1 MGSQIGNSKS
11 HFLTN
16 HKRMEFLF
24 HRSCVEVV
32 VLMGSSKLVK
42 PVVSSSIV
50 YNLLSQ
56 INATHTYFQVT
67 NVVMNGKAGAS
78 SMNEDLSRY
87 PSEFVLENSQVQR
100 VCSHPQEP
108 EWVTNIKKGVI
119 SSFQS
124 AILPEGSSLGFNV
137 TEVHS

>member
-1 MGSQIGNSKS
+1 
-11 HFLTN
+11 
-16 HKRMEFLF
+16 
-24 HRSCVEVV
+24 
-32 VLMGSSKLVK
+32 
-42 PVVSSSIV
+42 
-50 YNLLSQ
+50 
-56 INATHTYFQVT
+56 
-67 NVVMNGKAGAS
+67 MNGKAGAS

-124 AILPEGSSLGFNV
+124 TILPEGSSLGFNV
-137 TEVHS
+137 TEVHSLLLVYIQHHTVILKYTQSGDHFISLANETAFQPTFVLK

>member
-1 MGSQIGNSKS
+1 
-11 HFLTN
+11 
-16 HKRMEFLF
+16 
-24 HRSCVEVV
+24 
-32 VLMGSSKLVK
+32 
-42 PVVSSSIV
+42 
-50 YNLLSQ
+50 
-56 INATHTYFQVT
+56 
-67 NVVMNGKAGAS
+67 MNGKAGAS

-124 AILPEGSSLGFNV
+124 TILPEGSSLGFNV
-137 TEVHS
+137 TEVHSKLFVYIQHTYFHTQRGDHFISFANGKAFKPTFVLK